1 MRIHFIAIGGSI
13 MHALAIDTQKKG
25 HLVTGSD
32 DEIYE
37 PSRSQLDKY
46 GLLPAHM
53 GWDASNI
60 TPDIELVVLGMHAKA
75 DNPELQKAM
84 DLDIRIVSFP
94 AFIAELSTE
103 KKRIVIAGSHGKTT
117 TTSMIMHVL
126 KHLGLPFDYLVGA
139 RLDGFE
145 NMVSISDAPMIII
158 EGDEYLSSA
167 IDRRPKIAHYQPD
180 ITVIT
185 GIEWDH
191 MNVFPT
197 DDIYT
202 DQFQNY
208 IGALHDD
215 TTLLH
220 YVHDEKLNDIVQLH
234 SKNIAFIS
242 YDAHPYLKEDDQ
254 VFLVSGTDKVHVRIF
269 GRHNMENLQAALMV
283 CNKLGVSSSDFYEA
297 IQTFT
302 GAHKRLQTLYAI
314 GSHIAYW
321 DFAHAPSKVRATVNA
336 VREKHP
342 ESHFIACFELHTYSS
357 LNEAFI
363 SNYHGTMSSAD
374 RKFIFYDEHTF
385 QIKNLPF
392 LNSAAV
398 NSAFGGDVEVF
409 TQMRALK
416 KALQE
421 AIKPHTALLF
431 MSSGTFSQTDLT
443 TLSKALFNE

>member
-1 MRIHFIAIGGSI
+1 

-37 PSRSQLDKY
+37 PSRSQLAKH
-46 GLLPAHM
+46 GLLPKHM
-53 GWDASNI
+53 GWDASLI
-60 TPDIELVVLGMHAKA
+60 TPDIELVVLGMHAKE

-94 AFIAELSTE
+94 AFIAELSSE

-126 KHLGLPFDYLVGA
+126 KHLGMPFDYLVGA

-167 IDRRPKIAHYQPD
+167 IDRRPKIVHYQPD
-180 ITVIT
+180 ITVVT

-202 DQFQNY
+202 DQFKNY
-208 IGALHDD
+208 IDALNDD
-215 TTLLH
+215 TTLF
-220 YVHDEKLNDIVQLH
+220 YNAHDEKLNDIVRH
-234 SKNIAFIS
+234 HGKYKAFIP
-242 YDAHPYLKEDDQ
+242 YDAHPYMQEDDQ
-254 VFLVSGTDKVHVRIF
+254 VILFSDSDKIPVRIF
-269 GRHNMENLQAALMV
+269 GRHNMENLQAALLV
-283 CNKLGVSSSDFYEA
+283 CNKLGVSASDFYEA
-297 IQTFT
+297 IQTFS
-302 GAHKRLQTLYAI
+302 GAHKRLQILCAI

-321 DFAHAPSKVRATVNA
+321 DFAHAPSKVKATVNA

-342 ESHFIACFELHTYSS
+342 DSHFIACLELHTYSS

-363 SNYHGTMSSAD
+363 ANYHETLSSAD
-374 RKFIFYDEHTF
+374 QKLVFYDEHTF
-385 QIKNLPF
+385 EIKKLPF
-392 LNSAAV
+392 LNSSEV

-409 TQMRALK
+409 TQMSALK
-416 KALQE
+416 KALRE
-421 AIKPHTALLF
+421 AIQPHTALLF

-443 TLSKALFNE
+443 VLSKSLFNEQVELPE